1 MSEAAKRSVYSRAV
15 FGARDCTLDAVLRRS
30 LLEERFET
38 IQIDDGAGRILQL
51 LTLLHKP
58 MRVVEI
64 GTLFGYSTIHIAR
77 ALPEGGQLI
86 GLEVDPRAA
95 SAARRNLDAA
105 GLSDRAEIIEVDA
118 VEHLVGLPDGV
129 LDMAFI
135 DGEKADYPSYLKA
148 LARKLRSGA
157 LLIADDAFADGSY
170 DAAPGGTARE
180 ATGIHAYNCAV
191 AGSSHFFS
199 ALIPTDTGLMVSVRL

>member
-1 MSEAAKRSVYSRAV
+1 MSKTADRSAYERAL
-15 FGARDCTLDAVLRRS
+15 FGARDSTLETVLRRS

-51 LTLLHKP
+51 LMLIHKP
-58 MRVVEI
+58 MRVIEI

-77 ALPEGGQLI
+77 ALPEGGRLT
-86 GLEVDPRAA
+86 GLEFDPRAA
-95 SAARRNLDAA
+95 NAARRNLDAA
-105 GLSDRAEIIEVDA
+105 GLSDRVEIIEVDA
-118 VEHLVGLPDGV
+118 LEHLAELPDGV

-135 DGEKADYPSYLKA
+135 DGEKSDYPLYLKA

-157 LLIADDAFADGSY
+157 LLIADDAFADGPY
-170 DAAPGGTARE
+170 NAALGGMARE
-180 ATGIHAYNCAV
+180 ATGIHTYNRAV

-199 ALIPTDTGLMVSVRL
+199 ALIPTETGLMVSVRR

>member
-1 MSEAAKRSVYSRAV
+1 MSKAAERLAYARAV
-15 FGARDCTLDAVLRRS
+15 FGARDRALDAVLRRS

-51 LTLLHKP
+51 LTLVHKP
-58 MRVVEI
+58 MRAVEI
-64 GTLFGYSTIHIAR
+64 GTLFGYSAIHIAR
-77 ALPEGGQLI
+77 ALPEGGRLT
-86 GLEVDPRAA
+86 GLEIDPRAA
-95 SAARRNLDAA
+95 SAARRNIDAA

-118 VEHLVGLPDGV
+118 VEHLAELPDGV

-135 DGEKADYPSYLKA
+135 DGAKADYPSYLKV

-157 LLIADDAFADGSY
+157 LLVADDAFADGYY
-170 DAAPGGTARE
+170 DGARGGVARE
-180 ATGIHAYNCAV
+180 ATGIHAYNRAV

-199 ALIPTDTGLMVSVRL
+199 ALIPTETGLMVSVRR

>member
-1 MSEAAKRSVYSRAV
+1 MSKAAERSAYERAV
-15 FGARDCTLDAVLRRS
+15 FGARDHALDTVLRRS

-64 GTLFGYSTIHIAR
+64 GTLFGYSAIHIAR
-77 ALPEGGQLI
+77 ALPEGGRLT
-86 GLEVDPRAA
+86 GLEIDPRAA
-95 SAARRNLDAA
+95 NASRRNLEAA
-105 GLSDRAEIIEVDA
+105 GLSDRVEIIEVDA
-118 VEHLVGLPDGV
+118 VEHLAELPDGV
-129 LDMAFI
+129 LDMAFV
-135 DGEKADYPSYLKA
+135 DGEKSDYPSYLKA

-170 DAAPGGTARE
+170 DAAYGGTVLE
-180 ATGIHAYNCAV
+180 ATGIHTYNRAV
-191 AGSSHFFS
+191 AASSYFFS
-199 ALIPTDTGLMVSVRL
+199 ALIPTETGLMVSVRR